1 MIVENIERPIEIL
14 MAEDNPGDIRLTRE
28 ALKDGKVS
36 NSLNVVSN
44 GSEALAYLRKQSPFE
59 NVIRPDLILLD
70 LNLPKINGL
79 EVLQEIK
86 TDKILKMIPVVI
98 LTTSKSEQDITY
110 SYQNH
115 ANCYITKPV
124 DLDQF
129 MNAINAIDDFWL
141 SIVRLPSE

>member
-1 MIVENIERPIEIL
+1 MSVDSFERPIEIL

-36 NSLNVVSN
+36 NSLNVVNN
-44 GSEALAYLRKQSPFE
+44 GSDALAYLRKQPPFE
-59 NVIRPDLILLD
+59 NMSRPDLILLD
-70 LNLPKINGL
+70 LNLPKINGI

-86 TDKILKMIPVVI
+86 TDETLKLIPVVI
-98 LTTSKSEQDITY
+98 LTTSKSEQDITS

-129 MNAINAIDDFWL
+129 MNAINAIDNFWL
-141 SIVRLPSE
+141 SIVRLPTE